1 MTTEDPNIIPVNI
14 EDEIRNSYLDY
25 AMSVIIGRALPDVR
39 DGLKPVHRRI
49 LYAQHELGNRW
60 NTAYKKSARVVGD
73 VIGKYHPHGDSAV
86 YDALV
91 RMAQDFNMRLPLV
104 DGQGNFG
111 SVDGDPAAAMRY
123 TEVRMARVAQSFL
136 NDIDKNTV
144 NWGPNYDDSLEEPLV
159 LPTRVPNLLVNGSSG
174 IAVGMSTNIPPHNLG
189 EVIDATIALIDDPSL
204 EVLDLMQIVPGPDFP
219 TAGMIYGAVG
229 IKEAYET
236 GRGIIRMRAR
246 CDVEEDKKGK
256 QRLVVT
262 EIPYQVNKAKLMEKI
277 ADLVRDKKIDGITDL
292 RDESDRSGMRM
303 VIELRRDVI
312 PEVVL
317 NNLYKMTYMQ
327 SSFGIIML
335 AIVNGQPQVMSL
347 KEVLNYFID
356 FRRDVVTRRT
366 IYELDQA
373 LARAHILEG
382 LKIALDNLDAI
393 IALIRAS
400 ADPDAART
408 GLMTQFELS
417 EDQANA
423 ILRMRL
429 QKLTGLERDKVL
441 AELEEIRTEIE
452 RLRAI
457 LADEEKMMALI
468 KDELLEVRED
478 FADERRTEIIYD
490 ASEIG
495 MEDLI
500 AEETMV
506 VTITHQGYVKR
517 TPISV
522 YRAQGRGGKG
532 RRGMAT
538 KDEDFVEDMFVA
550 STHTPILV
558 FSSVGKVYKLK
569 VWELP
574 QGGPYTRGKPFVQLM
589 PFEEEEKVKAV
600 LPIEDFE
607 EGKFVVSATKGGI
620 VKRTELI
627 QYQNVHSGGII
638 ALGLK
643 EGDELVSVK
652 LTEPGDWMFLAS
664 RSGQSIRFDQADV
677 RSMGRTAAG
686 VYGMRFKDD
695 DDFLVSAEVIPRDSD
710 EETKILSIT
719 ENGYGKRTNIEE
731 HSVQGRGGMGVITI
745 QTTDRNGDVV
755 GCRVVGPNDEL
766 MLITDHGQIIRTRVS
781 EISVYSRNTQGVRVM
796 NTAEDER
803 IVSIARIR
811 EEDLI
816 EEGEEDLEEGEG
828 EETEDAA
835 ETGEQTEEASD
846 DGDAPID
853 DASGEEE

>member
-1 MTTEDPNIIPVNI
+1 MTTDNPNIIPVNI

-60 NTAYKKSARVVGD
+60 NAAYKKSARVVGD

-91 RMAQDFNMRLPLV
+91 RMAQEWNMRLPLV

-123 TEVRMARVAQSFL
+123 TEVRMARVATAFL
-136 NDIDKNTV
+136 NDIDKDTV
-144 NWGPNYDDSLEEPLV
+144 DWGPNYDDSLSEPLV

-174 IAVGMSTNIPPHNLG
+174 IAVGMSTNIPPHNLR
-189 EVIDATIALIDDPSL
+189 EVVDGTIALIEDPSL
-204 EVLDLMQIVPGPDFP
+204 DSLDLMQIIPGPDLP
-219 TAGMIYGAVG
+219 TAGIIYGAVG
-229 IKEAYET
+229 IKEAYTT

-246 CDVEEDKKGK
+246 THVEEQKNGK
-256 QRLVVT
+256 PFLIVT
-262 EIPYQVNKAKLMEKI
+262 EIPFQVNKAKLLEKI
-277 ADLVRDKKIDGITDL
+277 ADLVRDKRIDGITDL
-292 RDESDRSGMRM
+292 RDESDRTGMRM
-303 VIELRRDVI
+303 VIELRRDVV

-317 NNLYKMTYMQ
+317 NNLYKMTAMQ

-335 AIVNGQPQVMSL
+335 AIVNGQPQVMPI
-347 KEVLNYFID
+347 KDVLNYFID

-366 IYELDQA
+366 IYELNQA

-382 LKIALDNLDAI
+382 LKIALDNLDAV

-400 ADPDAART
+400 ADPEAARF
-408 GLMTQFELS
+408 GLCDQFGLS
-417 EDQANA
+417 ELQAQA
-423 ILRMRL
+423 ILDMRL
-429 QKLTGLERDKVL
+429 QKLTGLERDKIL
-441 AELEEIRTEIE
+441 EELEAIMAEIA
-452 RLRAI
+452 RLRGI
-457 LADEEKMMALI
+457 LGDEGQLMTLI
-468 KDELLEVRED
+468 KEELLEVREQFGED
-478 FADERRTEIIYD
+478 RRTEIVYD
-490 ASEIG
+490 VSEIG

-500 AEETMV
+500 AEETMA

-517 TPISV
+517 TAISE
-522 YRAQGRGGKG
+522 YRAQRRGGKG

-550 STHTPILV
+550 STHTNVLV
-558 FSSVGKVYKLK
+558 FSSIGKVYKMK
-569 VWELP
+569 VYELP
-574 QGGPYTRGKPFVQLM
+574 QGSPTTRGKPFVQLL
-589 PFEEEEKVKAV
+589 PFEEDEKVSSV
-600 LPIEDFE
+600 LPIDDFE

-643 EGDELVSVK
+643 DGDELVSVK

-664 RSGQSIRFDQADV
+664 RKGQSIRFDQEDA
-677 RSMGRTAAG
+677 RAMGRTAAG
-686 VYGMRFKDD
+686 VFGMRFKEGDD
-695 DDFLVSAEVIPRDSD
+695 YLVSAEVIPKDF
-710 EETKILSIT
+710 EEYKILT
-719 ENGYGKRTNIEE
+719 LCENGYGKRTEVEE
-731 HSVQGRGGMGVITI
+731 YSVQGRGGMGNITI

-755 GCRVVGPNDEL
+755 GVRVVGENDEL
-766 MLITDHGQIIRTRVS
+766 MLITNMGQIIRTRVN
-781 EISVYSRNTQGVRVM
+781 EISVYGRNTQGVRVM
-796 NTAEDER
+796 NTAPEEQ

-811 EEDLI
+811 EEDL
-816 EEGEEDLEEGEG
+816 EEDEEELEGEEGAEGSV
-828 EETEDAA
+828 
-835 ETGEQTEEASD
+835 EAD
-846 DGDAPID
+846 ERVTAP
-853 DASGEEE
+853 SGEEE